1 MCETTFELP
10 LRSDL
15 YQFEYTKIRT
25 RKNSLF
31 AHFSRSAYG
40 NSSLL
45 DPKTDEELSRNGPPH
60 IHFEDNFFK
69 AYDCKSYFTP
79 NELFIYQQIKLYEG
93 TRKKLSD
100 VDIVYSKDLRIN

>member
-1 MCETTFELP
+1 MHQ
-10 LRSDL
+10 S
-15 YQFEYTKIRT
+15 EYTKIRT

-40 NSSLL
+40 NSSRL
-45 DPKTDEELSRNGPPH
+45 DPKTDEELSRNGPLH
-60 IHFEDNFFK
+60 IYFENNFFK
-69 AYDCKSYFTP
+69 AYDSKSYFTP

-100 VDIVYSKDLRIN
+100 GDIVYSKDLRIN